1 MRFALVTR
9 GFRDSVS
16 LSVSRGTKPMANP
29 LLRSNLSP
37 RGNPAVLGNES
48 VRPEALRPRLSASL
62 PLERFDNPLRS
73 GDKSSGLVA
82 FSRHLIWRQVAV
94 CREFEV
100 MSYRPG
106 SRREA
111 LPEIGQVGLK
121 RPSGSTLPCSH
132 WPARPP

>member
-1 MRFALVTR
+1 MRFALVTG
-9 GFRDSVS
+9 GFAF
-16 LSVSRGTKPMANP
+16 LFIANP
-29 LLRSNLSP
+29 AAAILSRP

-94 CREFEV
+94 CREFKV
-100 MSYRPG
+100 MSYRAERSVKRYHALVK
-106 SRREA
+106 SR
-111 LPEIGQVGLK
+111 
-121 RPSGSTLPCSH
+121 
-132 WPARPP
+132 

>member
-1 MRFALVTR
+1 MRFALFTAG
-9 GFRDSVS
+9 GFAAFVS
-16 LSVSRGTKPMANP
+16 MANP
-29 LLRSNLSP
+29 LPRSNLGH
-37 RGNPAVLGNES
+37 RGNPAVLGNDS

-100 MSYRPG
+100 MSY
-106 SRREA
+106 
-111 LPEIGQVGLK
+111 
-121 RPSGSTLPCSH
+121 
-132 WPARPP
+132 PANCGVKCCR

>member
-1 MRFALVTR
+1 MQIDEATASRPDVIHFDGEGARLNALRARHGRFAIVFLCEPAAEIE
-9 GFRDSVS
+9 
-16 LSVSRGTKPMANP
+16 SR
-29 LLRSNLSP
+29 P

-82 FSRHLIWRQVAV
+82 FSRHLIWPRAAV

-100 MSYRPG
+100 MSYCV
-106 SRREA
+106 RRA
-111 LPEIGQVGLK
+111 
-121 RPSGSTLPCSH
+121 
-132 WPARPP
+132 

>member
-1 MRFALVTR
+1 MRIALSHGR
-9 GFRDSVS
+9 FRDFLSGESVAAID
-16 LSVSRGTKPMANP
+16 SR
-29 LLRSNLSP
+29 L

-82 FSRHLIWRQVAV
+82 FSRHWIWRQVAV

-100 MSYRPG
+100 MSYPAERPE
-106 SRREA
+106 RVREP
-111 LPEIGQVGLK
+111 LPMIG
-121 RPSGSTLPCSH
+121 
-132 WPARPP
+132 

>member
-1 MRFALVTR
+1 MRFALVTV
-9 GFRDSVS
+9 GFAFLCFYR
-16 LSVSRGTKPMANP
+16 LAPMANP
-29 LLRSNLSP
+29 AAAILSRP

-94 CREFEV
+94 CREFKV
-100 MSYRPG
+100 MSYHAAASVNG
-106 SRREA
+106 YHALVKSRRA
-111 LPEIGQVGLK
+111 AVTP
-121 RPSGSTLPCSH
+121 PSVSTLPCSRSR
-132 WPARPP
+132 ARRP

>member
-1 MRFALVTR
+1 MRFALVTV
-9 GFRDSVS
+9 GFAFLCLYRLTLISD
-16 LSVSRGTKPMANP
+16 PMANP
-29 LLRSNLSP
+29 AAAILSRP

-94 CREFEV
+94 CREFKV
-100 MSYRPG
+100 MSYRVR
-106 SRREA
+106 SEREP
-111 LPEIGQVGLK
+111 LPRIG
-121 RPSGSTLPCSH
+121 
-132 WPARPP
+132 

>member
-9 GFRDSVS
+9 GFRDSLFYRLTIES
-16 LSVSRGTKPMANP
+16 GPMANP
-29 LLRSNLSP
+29 LLRSNPSP

-94 CREFEV
+94 CRDFEV
-100 MSYRPG
+100 MSYRA
-106 SRREA
+106 EA
-111 LPEIGQVGLK
+111 
-121 RPSGSTLPCSH
+121 T
-132 WPARPP
+132 

>member
-9 GFRDSVS
+9 DSRFEF
-16 LSVSRGTKPMANP
+16 LSALFFKSRPMANP

-100 MSYRPG
+100 MSYG
-106 SRREA
+106 SMRGVNRCQV
-111 LPEIGQVGLK
+111 IG
-121 RPSGSTLPCSH
+121 
-132 WPARPP
+132 

>member
-1 MRFALVTR
+1 
-9 GFRDSVS
+9 
-16 LSVSRGTKPMANP
+16 MANP
-29 LLRSNLSP
+29 LPRSNLGH
-37 RGNPAVLGNES
+37 RGNPAVLGNDS

-100 MSYRPG
+100 MSYAANCGVKCCR
-106 SRREA
+106 
-111 LPEIGQVGLK
+111 
-121 RPSGSTLPCSH
+121 
-132 WPARPP
+132 

>member
-1 MRFALVTR
+1 MRFALVTG
-9 GFRDSVS
+9 GFAFLFSIGPLQSSSADGESAAEIE
-16 LSVSRGTKPMANP
+16 SR
-29 LLRSNLSP
+29 P

-82 FSRHLIWRQVAV
+82 FSRQRIRRQVAI

-100 MSYRPG
+100 MSYSAKPAAE
-106 SRREA
+106 RRER
-111 LPEIGQVGLK
+111 LPTIG
-121 RPSGSTLPCSH
+121 
-132 WPARPP
+132 

>member
-1 MRFALVTR
+1 MRFALVTA
-9 GFRDSVS
+9 GSFASFVS
-16 LSVSRGTKPMANP
+16 MANP
-29 LLRSNLSP
+29 LPRSNLGH
-37 RGNPAVLGNES
+37 RGNPAVLGNDS

-100 MSYRPG
+100 MSYAANCGVKCCR
-106 SRREA
+106 
-111 LPEIGQVGLK
+111 
-121 RPSGSTLPCSH
+121 
-132 WPARPP
+132 